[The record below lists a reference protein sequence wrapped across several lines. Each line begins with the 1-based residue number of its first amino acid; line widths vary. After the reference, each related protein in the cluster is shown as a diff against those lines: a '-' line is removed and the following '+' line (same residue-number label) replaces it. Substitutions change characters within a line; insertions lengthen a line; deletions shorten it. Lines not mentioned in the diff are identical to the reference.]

1 MLLALVVLGF
11 MGFWHGRRMYEL
23 GREQALDELRVR
35 ARPGELRVIQ
45 GGRARRRQAE

>member
-11 MGFWHGRRMYEL
+11 MGFWHGRQMYAL
-23 GREQALDELRVR
+23 GREHILAELRVR

-45 GGRARRRQAE
+45 GGKARRRRAQ